1 MNIIICGVGGNGVIL
16 TTKILAEAAMKEGLE
31 VRIGASHGLA
41 IRGGTVVSYL
51 RIGSDAKGVILPQR
65 RGDIL
70 LAFEPLEAL
79 RQMKLL
85 KDNAKVILNNQPYVG
100 VDAHLGLSEYPE
112 VKEII
117 DRLSKTQKLV
127 DIEATKLAIEAG
139 SSVMTNVVML
149 GSLASSNELPIRRDT
164 LLNAILNMVPPQT
177 VEANKKAFEL
187 GEQAYLSSQKLE
199 NLN

>member
-16 TTKILAEAAMKEGLE
+16 TTRILAQAAINEGFN

-51 RIGSDAKGVILPQR
+51 RIGDDAKGVILPQR
-65 RGDIL
+65 SGDIL

-85 KDNAKVILNNQPYVG
+85 KDNAKVILNNQRFAG
-100 VDAHLGLSEYPE
+100 VDVHLGLSSYPE
-112 VKEII
+112 IEEIVTRI
-117 DRLSKTQKLV
+117 TNSQELIE
-127 DIEATKLAIEAG
+127 IEATNLAIKAG

-149 GSLASSNELPIRRDT
+149 GSLVTSKEIPIQRDT
-164 LLNAILNMVPPQT
+164 LLNTILDMVPPET
-177 VEANKKAFEL
+177 VAANKKAFEL
-187 GEQAYLSSQKLE
+187 GEQAYLDTEK
-199 NLN
+199 NNN